1 MDAPNLSRT
10 LMRIERGTSA
20 LGANTE
26 TTRLDPLT
34 CRVRLLQLRIP
45 GFALVITTGRV
56 APGRSARGAV
66 GEVRPAPSQDVV
78 KPDEAQDTAERSVL
92 F

>member
-20 LGANTE
+20 LGADTE

-45 GFALVITTGRV
+45 GFALVITLDEWHQKGRRV
-56 APGRSARGAV
+56 
-66 GEVRPAPSQDVV
+66 VRWE
-78 KPDEAQDTAERSVL
+78 K
-92 F
+92 